1 MYEQPFNPFAANLA
15 VVKGYFKN
23 SKVLVLGVLYVIA
36 AIISAISTVV
46 RAVGGS
52 NAVQDAMMLLEQVDP
67 ALAKDAQSYLGASLQ
82 ASTSIVSTAFNVI
95 ISAFILVL
103 MACAFFNIYSK
114 SRNDSPEAT
123 PLTGVNILYV
133 LAVISMVLTIISV
146 VLGILSILGF
156 FALYFSMSDQITGK
170 YIISG
175 YEIDMDV
182 LRPMI
187 LPALIAISVIMLIVM
202 IYALIWA
209 VNCKRYFGSVKQSIT
224 TVELQNKG
232 AKGYGV
238 ICVINAIFMAFG
250 LLGSISTVFMFVG
263 SGLSVT
269 SILAAILNCVGTF
282 ITFLV
287 LIFEAR
293 VALGYKRYID
303 DQKYG
308 YNGTPYSG
316 VHGDFAP
323 PVDNGENPYANAP
336 QQPYNEAPR
345 SPYGGETYVP
355 KTYNDSFLEYE
366 PEIRRPASPMV
377 CPSCGA
383 PLEEGSAFCGNCGA
397 KL

>member
-95 ISAFILVL
+95 IS
-103 MACAFFNIYSK
+103 
-114 SRNDSPEAT
+114 
-123 PLTGVNILYV
+123 VNILYV

-146 VLGILSILGF
+146 VLGVLSILGF

-269 SILAAILNCVGTF
+269 SILAAILNCAGTL

-345 SPYGGETYVP
+345 SPYGGDTYVP